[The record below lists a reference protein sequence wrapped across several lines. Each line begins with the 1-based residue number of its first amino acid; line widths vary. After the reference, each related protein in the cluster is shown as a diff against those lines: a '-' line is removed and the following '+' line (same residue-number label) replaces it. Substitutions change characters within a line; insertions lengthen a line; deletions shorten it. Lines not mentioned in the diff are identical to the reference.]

1 MAVELALNTR
11 PMGTAMKLL
20 NRLLRPAPA
29 APPARTALWHA
40 IVGEARDKRWYRDL
54 GVADSVEG
62 RFDMVT
68 LVLAVVLLR
77 IEREG
82 DGASSVALTELFIDD
97 MDAQLRQSGVGD
109 LMVGK
114 RVGKLMATLGGR
126 IGALRQTLPLGGA
139 ALAEA
144 VGRNA
149 SLVEGATPGPLGEEL
164 RRFHAQI
171 ERVPFAAL
179 LEATLTS

>member
-1 MAVELALNTR
+1 
-11 PMGTAMKLL
+11 MKLL
-20 NRLLRPAPA
+20 HRLLRPAPA

-54 GVADSVEG
+54 GVADTVEG

-82 DGASSVALTELFIDD
+82 DGASAVALTELFIDD

-114 RVGKLMATLGGR
+114 HVGKLMATLGGR
-126 IGALRQTLPLGGA
+126 IGALRDALPLGGA

-149 SLVEGATPGPLGEEL
+149 SLVEGASPEPLAEEL
-164 RRFHAQI
+164 RGFHARI
-171 ERVPFAAL
+171 DGAPFDRL
-179 LEATLTS
+179 LAGSISA

>member
-1 MAVELALNTR
+1 
-11 PMGTAMKLL
+11 MKLL
-20 NRLLRPAPA
+20 HRLLRPGPA

-54 GVADSVEG
+54 GMADTVEG

-82 DGASSVALTELFIDD
+82 DGASAVALTELFIDD

-114 RVGKLMATLGGR
+114 HVGKLMATLGGR
-126 IGALRQTLPLGGA
+126 IGALREALPLGGA

-144 VGRNA
+144 VARNA
-149 SLVEGATPGPLGEEL
+149 SLVDGASAVPLAEEIL
-164 RRFHAQI
+164 RFHAAI
-171 ERVPFAAL
+171 ERVPFDRL
-179 LEATLTS
+179 LEGSLAG

>member
-1 MAVELALNTR
+1 
-11 PMGTAMKLL
+11 MKLL
-20 NRLLRPAPA
+20 HRLLRPAPA

-54 GVADSVEG
+54 GMADTVEG

-68 LVLAVVLLR
+68 LVLAVVVLR

-82 DGASSVALTELFIDD
+82 DGASAVALTELFIDD

-114 RVGKLMATLGGR
+114 HVGKLMATLGGR
-126 IGALRQTLPLGGA
+126 IGALREALPVGGA
-139 ALAEA
+139 VLAEA

-149 SLVEGATPGPLGEEL
+149 SLVEGASPEPLAGEL
-164 RRFHAQI
+164 LRFHAAI
-171 ERVPFAAL
+171 DRVPFEAL
-179 LEATLTS
+179 LGGSLSA

>member
-1 MAVELALNTR
+1 
-11 PMGTAMKLL
+11 MKLL
-20 NRLLRPAPA
+20 DRLFRPAPA
-29 APPARTALWHA
+29 MPLRLALWQA
-40 IVGEARDKRWYRDL
+40 IVGEARDARWYRNF

-62 RFDMVT
+62 RFDMIT

-82 DGASSVALTELFIDD
+82 DGASSVALTELFIED
-97 MDAQLRQSGVGD
+97 MDSQLRESGVGD

-114 RVGKLMATLGGR
+114 RMGQLMATLGGR
-126 IGALRQTLPLGGA
+126 IGALREALASCGAALPGGGA

-149 SLVEGATPGPLGEEL
+149 TLVEGADAAPLAEEL
-164 RRFHAQI
+164 VRLAAQI
-171 ERVPFAAL
+171 ETVPFERL
-179 LEATLTS
+179 LEGSLSA

>member
-1 MAVELALNTR
+1 
-11 PMGTAMKLL
+11 MKLL
-20 NRLLRPAPA
+20 QRLLRPAPA

-54 GVADSVEG
+54 GMADTVEG

-68 LVLAVVLLR
+68 LVLAVVVLR

-82 DGASSVALTELFIDD
+82 DGASAVALTELFIDD

-114 RVGKLMATLGGR
+114 HVGKLMATLGGR
-126 IGALRQTLPLGGA
+126 IGALREALPLGGS

-149 SLVEGATPGPLGEEL
+149 SLVEGASPEPLAGEL
-164 RRFHAQI
+164 LRFHSRVD
-171 ERVPFAAL
+171 RVPFEAL
-179 LEATLTS
+179 LGGSLSA

>member
-1 MAVELALNTR
+1 
-11 PMGTAMKLL
+11 MKLL
-20 NRLLRPAPA
+20 DRLFRPAPA
-29 APPARTALWHA
+29 MPPRLALWHA
-40 IVGEARDKRWYRDL
+40 IVSEARDKRWYRDF

-62 RFDMVT
+62 RFDMIT

-82 DGASSVALTELFIDD
+82 DGASSVALTELFIED
-97 MDAQLRQSGVGD
+97 MDSQLRQSGVGD

-114 RVGKLMATLGGR
+114 HVGKLMATLGGR
-126 IGALRQTLPLGGA
+126 IGALREALPVGGA

-149 SLVEGATPGPLGEEL
+149 TLVEEADAASLADELLRLHAVIEGVPLE
-164 RRFHAQI
+164 
-171 ERVPFAAL
+171 AL
-179 LEATLTS
+179 LAGSLTA